1 MAVSNVS
8 LSDTFDV
15 WRSRFNQTVA
25 ISNLLTEGEAYTS
38 GTITIAN
45 PSNLNGGV
53 SLNVSNGVVRV
64 NGNTFSANAITFT
77 SNTPTLTISGSGALG
92 GRIYFDIGAL
102 STSISDANTANIASA
117 SSVNAVNQLL
127 TALYGKVN
135 TVYAAGNTGFAQ
147 ANAAYTQAN
156 VVFGFTNTA
165 IYIANLAFDK
175 ANVAGGGYWRGNN
188 GDKGLEAAKQDL
200 FRINANTVSS
210 NIGFDNGEN
219 AQTTGPI
226 SVDANRYLIVN
237 TGARVVII

>member
-1 MAVSNVS
+1 MPVSNVS
-8 LSDTFDV
+8 LSDTFDL

-25 ISNLLTEGEAYTS
+25 ISNLLTEGNAITS
-38 GTITIAN
+38 GTITISN
-45 PSNLNGGV
+45 PSSFNDGI

-64 NGNTFSANAITFT
+64 GANIFSSNGITFT
-77 SNTPTLTISGSGALG
+77 SNTPTLTISGSGILG

-102 STSISDANTANIASA
+102 SSSISDANTANIASA
-117 SSVNAVNQLL
+117 NSVNAVNQLL

-135 TVYAAGNTGFAQ
+135 TVYAAGNTGF
-147 ANAAYTQAN
+147 TQAN
-156 VVFGFTNTA
+156 TAYDQANDAYDQANTG

-188 GDKGLEAAKQDL
+188 GDKGLAAAKQDL
-200 FRINANTVSS
+200 FRINSNTITS
-210 NIGFDNGEN
+210 NIGFDSGEN

-226 SVDANRYLIVN
+226 YVDANRYLIVN